1 MPVILP
7 PESWG
12 AWMDPKTPTATAIE
26 LLRPCP
32 PEWMEAYAVSSRVG
46 NVQNDDPEL
55 IAPLAM

>member
-1 MPVILP
+1 
-7 PESWG
+7 
-12 AWMDPKTPTATAIE
+12 MDPKTPTATAIE